1 MQSVSRRS
9 LLLGSLALPVAFAQD
24 EVTFSSDVKV
34 VSVLANVLG
43 KHGEIV
49 RNLTKE
55 DFVLL
60 EQGRPQAIKYF
71 SRESQLPL
79 TIGMMVDTSM
89 SQERVLNAER
99 GASLQ
104 FLDQVLREGKDK
116 VFIMQFDMGVQMRQ
130 ELTSSRRQLG
140 EALAFVDTPTR
151 SELRQQ
157 SGGGTLLFDA
167 LVEAAN
173 HVTARQTGR
182 KALITLTDGVD
193 HGSTAT
199 AQDAIE
205 AAQRADTLIYSVL
218 FADGGFFGGE
228 NGRRPLERMAHETGG
243 GFFEVSKKQTI
254 EQIFAVIEDELRGQY
269 SFGYVSD
276 EPVRISEFRKI
287 ALSTKQ
293 KGLTVQARTRYWA
306 KRT

>member
-1 MQSVSRRS
+1 MDHLSRRA
-9 LLLGSLALPVAFAQD
+9 LLLGVLGSPLAFAQD
-24 EVTFSSDVKV
+24 EVTFTSDVKV

-43 KHGEIV
+43 KHGEII
-49 RNLTKE
+49 RNLTKD

-60 EQGRPQAIKYF
+60 EQGRAQAIKYF

-116 VFIMQFDMGVQMRQ
+116 VFIMQFDMGVLMRQ

-173 HVTARQTGR
+173 RVTAKQIGR

-205 AAQRADTLIYSVL
+205 AAQRADTLIYSIL
-218 FADGGFFGGE
+218 FADSGFFGGE
-228 NGRRPLERMAHETGG
+228 NGRRPLERMARETGG

-269 SFGYVSD
+269 NLGYVSD

-293 KGLTVQARTRYWA
+293 KGLTVQARARYWA